1 MPKFM
6 FHGSYTAVGSV
17 GVLKEGGMGRAAAL
31 DELMRSLG
39 GSIVSHYW
47 SFGGDDF
54 FVVAELPD
62 PSAAV
67 VANLAFNA
75 SGAVNVSMTQLLSAA
90 ELDEAVGR
98 AGAVAHYRP
107 PGQ

>member
-6 FHGSYTAVGSV
+6 FHGSYTAHGSV

-39 GSIVSHYW
+39 GSVLSHYW

-54 FVVAELPD
+54 FIVAELPD

-75 SGAVNVSMTQLLSAA
+75 SGAVHVTMTQLMSAS

-98 AGAVAHYRP
+98 AGPVVDYRP
-107 PGQ
+107 PGA

>member
-6 FHGSYTAVGSV
+6 FHGSYTASGSV

-54 FVVAELPD
+54 FIVAELPD
-62 PSAAV
+62 ASAAV

-75 SGAVNVSMTQLLSAA
+75 SGAVSVSMTQLLSAA
-90 ELDEAVGR
+90 ELDEAVGQ
-98 AGAVAHYRP
+98 AGAVANYRP
-107 PGQ
+107 PGR